1 MLSTIGESMIATY
14 NDDDIYRM
22 NCIDH
27 ARPHVLEN
35 RSTDQTPPVS
45 LSSTDDV
52 TVLNEDIGYV
62 CYIPAL
68 KQLY

>member
-1 MLSTIGESMIATY
+1 MIATY

-35 RSTDQTPPVS
+35 RNTDRPP
-45 LSSTDDV
+45 LASSSNDDV
-52 TVLNEDIGYV
+52 TVLNENIGYV
-62 CYIPAL
+62 CER
-68 KQLY
+68 